1 VPDRGALGRRAG
13 RYARTCI
20 VVALALLPAGL
31 ALAEASPAAVM
42 RGGWVA
48 TAGAGQVFRGR
59 WSAQILPA
67 GPNVAQGSW
76 TLLGQGDE
84 IALEGTWLARKAPR
98 GWRGTWAA
106 RTQDGGQT
114 FSGSWEAQTRDL
126 QGKTFED
133 LLKRTAQ
140 KQIAGAWHSGRARG
154 SWWLKG

>member
-1 VPDRGALGRRAG
+1 MPDRGALGRRAG

-84 IALEGTWLARKAPR
+84 IALEGTWSARKAPR

-114 FSGSWEAQTRDL
+114 FSGSWEAQTGDL
-126 QGKTFED
+126 FGKNFLERLQTKPAE
-133 LLKRTAQ
+133 KA
-140 KQIAGAWHSGRARG
+140 SGRPLGLGGGRG
-154 SWWLKG
+154 RLVA